1 MKLKSLTNMLLY
13 ALVFGVVFL
22 PIKALGEEKK
32 VYTLLE
38 SVDEAIDR
46 NWNVKAQH
54 EKLNQAQFKKNQ
66 ARAEFLP
73 KLSVDYGYTYLDNEE
88 WTDPTVFPF
97 PAPIGPVEIPGQQLN
112 THDNYQF
119 RFKATQP
126 IFTGFALISSYNIA
140 KLGIDIS
147 EYELELKKIDIAL
160 AAKQAYFGILE
171 ADKALDVAKKAVVS
185 LESNVKVAKSFYE
198 VGMIPINDLLKAEVE
213 LANARQ
219 NLVKAGNAAMLAR
232 ASFNVALARPFNAP
246 VEVED
251 IIGYEPYGG
260 DIESHLGKA
269 LENRPEAK
277 VVELSIQQADKGIT
291 LARSKYYPEIA
302 VSYEY
307 IKEGD
312 EYYVDGSPWHEAN
325 RWQVTAGLSWTF
337 WEWGKT
343 YYDVSEKQ
351 SLREEL
357 TNSQKALEDQIRL
370 EIKDALLSIE
380 EAEKNIPA
388 MAKAVE
394 QAEENL
400 RVNEERYKAQVTT
413 ISEVLDAQTLLTQAR
428 TNYYGAL
435 YTHHLAKAR
444 LMRALGTY

>member
-1 MKLKSLTNMLLY
+1 MIFRKLLY
-13 ALVFGVVFL
+13 KIVCILLLYLILCPWQSFGQ
-22 PIKALGEEKK
+22 EKK
-32 VYTLLE
+32 VFSIKDTVDTALE
-38 SVDEAIDR
+38 R
-46 NWNVKAQH
+46 NWNVKAQQ
-54 EKLNQAQFKKNQ
+54 EKVNQAEYVKNK

-73 KLSVDYGYTYLDNEE
+73 KLSVDYGYTYLDNVEM
-88 WTDPTVFPF
+88 TDSTTIPTPLGSF
-97 PAPIGPVEIPGQQLN
+97 IIPGQQLN
-112 THDNYQF
+112 TQDNYQLS
-119 RFKATQP
+119 FKASQP
-126 IFTGFALISSYNIA
+126 LFTGFALISSYSIA

-160 AAKQAYFGILE
+160 QAKQVYFRILE
-171 ADKALDVAKKAVVS
+171 ADKGLDVARKAVES
-185 LESNVKVAKSFYE
+185 LESNVKVARSFYE
-198 VGMIPINDLLKAEVE
+198 VGMIPVNDLLKAEVE

-219 NLVKAGNAAMLAR
+219 KLVKAENAVVLAH
-232 ASFNVALARPFNAP
+232 ATFNVVLARPINAP

-251 IIGYEPYGG
+251 IADYEPYGG
-260 DIESHLGKA
+260 DIDSHLKTA
-269 LENRPEAK
+269 LADRPESK
-277 VVELSIQQADKGIT
+277 VVDLSIEQAEKGVT
-291 LARSKYYPEIA
+291 LARSKYFPEIA

-312 EYYVDGSPWHEAN
+312 EYYVDGSPWHESN
-325 RWQVTAGLSWTF
+325 RWQVTAGLTWTF

-351 SLREEL
+351 SMLAEL
-357 TNSQKALEDQIRL
+357 INSKNALEDQIRL
-370 EIKDALLSIE
+370 EVKDALLSIE
-380 EAEKNIPA
+380 DAEKNIPA
-388 MAKAVE
+388 TAKAVE

-435 YTHHLAKAR
+435 YAHHLARAK